1 MNGYIFLCTN
11 LLLTYL
17 IVMKANNELSL
28 NKKGKQQL
36 AITAELLDILREV
49 NFNASWKMGSNKF
62 NKTKTASM
70 RP

>member
-1 MNGYIFLCTN
+1 
-11 LLLTYL
+11 
-17 IVMKANNELSL
+17 MKPNNELSL

-49 NFNASWKMGSNKF
+49 NFNASWKIGSNKF
-62 NKTKTASM
+62 NKTKTACM